1 MSEMNLI
8 MESWRGF
15 VNEDD
20 PEACPNP
27 TVDTPTFL
35 NGLEL
40 AMMEPEAQKDYIEK
54 LKGSKENVK
63 NLTKTVEVAGL
74 LHGAL
79 GVGAVALPAAGIA
92 TAGAPAVLGA
102 GFVALVAN
110 VWRNRQETQSDKKTN
125 AIMKMLCIDGA
136 LLDTIDN
143 DVEKI
148 YWTNS
153 TLRASIEDYI
163 IDARQAGSN
172 PDPMPNFTAHL
183 VNWLNNDAASPYKV
197 AGQTGPDTDIVAR

>member
-20 PEACPNP
+20 LEACPVP
-27 TVDTPTFL
+27 TVDVDTFL

-54 LKGSKENVK
+54 LKGSRTRVK
-63 NLTKTVEVAGL
+63 NLNSIIEIGGFLTGLVATGPV
-74 LHGAL
+74 GVSAL
-79 GVGAVALPAAGIA
+79 V
-92 TAGAPAVLGA
+92 GA
-102 GFVALVAN
+102 GFVSLVAN
-110 VWRNRQETQSDKKTN
+110 VWRSRQETQSDKKTN

-143 DVEKI
+143 DVETL

-153 TLRASIEDYI
+153 GLRDEIEAYIAQARAS
-163 IDARQAGSN
+163 G
-172 PDPMPNFTAHL
+172 PTDPMPNFTAHL
-183 VNWLNNDAASPYKV
+183 VDWLNTKDPSPYAKS
-197 AGQTGPDTDIVAR
+197 GTTGPDTDIVAR

>member
-1 MSEMNLI
+1 MSEMKLI

-54 LKGSKENVK
+54 LKGSKTRVK
-63 NLTKTVEVAGL
+63 NLNKTIEIGSL
-74 LHGAL
+74 LTGV
-79 GVGAVALPAAGIA
+79 VGATIGGFAAGA
-92 TAGAPAVLGA
+92 TGGGAVLAA

-110 VWRNRQETQSDKKTN
+110 VWRNRQEEQSDKKTN
-125 AIMKMLCIDGA
+125 AIMKLLCIDAA

-143 DVEKI
+143 DVETL

-163 IDARQAGSN
+163 INARATGN
-172 PDPMPNFTAHL
+172 VPDPMPNFTAHL
-183 VNWLNNDAASPYKV
+183 VNWLNTEDPYGKS
-197 AGQTGPDTDIVAR
+197 GTTGPDTDIVAR

>member
-1 MSEMNLI
+1 MSEMKLI

-15 VNEDD
+15 VNEDED
-20 PEACPNP
+20 FEACPVP
-27 TVDTPTFL
+27 TVDVDTFL
-35 NGLEL
+35 SGLEL

-54 LKGSKENVK
+54 LKGSRTRVK
-63 NLTKTVEVAGL
+63 NLNRIIEIGGFLTGLVAVGT
-74 LHGAL
+74 GGTAL
-79 GVGAVALPAAGIA
+79 I
-92 TAGAPAVLGA
+92 GA
-102 GFVALVAN
+102 GFVAIVAN
-110 VWRNRQETQSDKKTN
+110 LWRSRQETQSDKKTN

-143 DVEKI
+143 DVETL

-153 TLRASIEDYI
+153 GLRDEIEAYIATARAS
-163 IDARQAGSN
+163 QS

-183 VNWLNNDAASPYKV
+183 VNWLNTNDDSPYKV

>member
-54 LKGSKENVK
+54 LKGSKTRVK
-63 NLTKTVEVAGL
+63 NLNKTIEIGSL
-74 LHGAL
+74 LTGV
-79 GVGAVALPAAGIA
+79 VGATIGGFAAGA
-92 TAGAPAVLGA
+92 TGGGAVLAA